1 MGKLKE
7 IWNGEHRSFVRYA
20 SVITVFFIIYTGFLG
35 KDSILRWVRASFEL
49 RSQRRQIERYQKE
62 IDAMDAQIRMLSND
76 RDSLEEFAR
85 ENFSFA
91 APGDDVYI
99 DE

>member
-7 IWNGEHRSFVRYA
+7 IWNGEHKSFVRYA
-20 SVITVFFIIYTGFLG
+20 SVVTVLFLLYVSVLG
-35 KDSILRWVRASFEL
+35 HDSLWRWAKAGMEL

-62 IDAMDAQIRMLSND
+62 IAAMDSQIRMLSND

>member
-1 MGKLKE
+1 MGKFKE

-20 SVITVFFIIYTGFLG
+20 SVVTVFFLVYVSFLG
-35 KDSILRWVRASFEL
+35 RDSLLRWVRAGFEL
-49 RSQRRQIERYQKE
+49 RSQRRQIEHYQKE

>member
-1 MGKLKE
+1 MSKLKE
-7 IWNGEHRSFVRYA
+7 IWNGEHKSFVRYA
-20 SVITVFFIIYTGFLG
+20 SVVTALFLVYVSFLG
-35 KDSILRWVRASFEL
+35 RDSILRWVRAGFEL
-49 RSQRRQIERYQKE
+49 RAQRRQIERYQQE

>member
-7 IWNGEHRSFVRYA
+7 IWNGDHKGFVRHA
-20 SVITVFFIIYTGFLG
+20 TVITALFLLYVCVLG
-35 KDSILRWVRASFEL
+35 HDSLWRWIKAGAEL
-49 RSQRRQIERYQKE
+49 RNQNRQIELYQKE
-62 IDAMDAQIRMLSND
+62 IDQMDAQIRMLSND
-76 RDSLEEFAR
+76 VDSLEEFAR